1 MSGNINGASVVT
13 KTDNHPPEN
22 YHLKLPANYLKLPAS
37 NQDHPPKPSAI
48 TLNHLQPLE
57 ITGKQM
63 ETTRIELQLVQN

>member
-13 KTDNHPPEN
+13 KTDHHPEN

-37 NQDHPPKPSAI
+37 NQDHPQKPSAI

-57 ITGKQM
+57 ITGKQT
-63 ETTRIELQLVQN
+63 ETTGMELQLLQN